1 MKLFTLVALGV
12 VLTAEA
18 HKIALKQHLANFAT
32 DEVDDLLEK
41 QDEKDA
47 KEVADKEFN
56 DANSKVNQIGLVSR
70 QHSQAEDEDFMK
82 SVFDQYSQAGKDK
95 RGNPT
100 GFDIMSKEKAFEA
113 AQEVIMK
120 WNDLPQP
127 NAKKYLDDKF
137 DKNWAKFDVN
147 HSGFIDTTEA
157 FQFTRQL
164 MGTFTSLMDGVTT
177 ENLSQE
183 DKDASDQIAA
193 SLGL

>member
-1 MKLFTLVALGV
+1 M
-12 VLTAEA
+12 LTSSQ
-18 HKIALKQHLANFAT
+18 ALKLKQYLA

-82 SVFDQYSQAGKDK
+82 NTFDQFAQAGKDK

-100 GFDIMSKEKAFEA
+100 GMDILTKEKAFEA
-113 AQEVIMK
+113 AEEIIMK

-147 HSGFIDTTEA
+147 
-157 FQFTRQL
+157 
-164 MGTFTSLMDGVTT
+164 
-177 ENLSQE
+177 N
-183 DKDASDQIAA
+183 
-193 SLGL
+193 